1 MVIDTRLEAPYVIQ
15 GPTHFL
21 NEKALLSTI
30 RKSDPWCDT
39 NDDPSKGILYG
50 SLMGSLLWSA
60 TWLLFIVF

>member
-1 MVIDTRLEAPYVIQ
+1 MVLDTRIDAHYVIH

-21 NEKALLSTI
+21 KEQGMLTTFGESNS
-30 RKSDPWCDT
+30 WCDT

-60 TWLLFIVF
+60 TLLLFVVF